1 MCACVC
7 VQMASDLSGKDV
19 AIKIHIFP
27 LPYVIDPSHNII
39 ARNSLTYLY
48 TPATITMLTLP
59 SKWAWS

>member
-1 MCACVC
+1 
-7 VQMASDLSGKDV
+7 MASDLSGKDV

-39 ARNSLTYLY
+39 AHNSLTCLY
-48 TPATITMLTLP
+48 TSATITMLTLP